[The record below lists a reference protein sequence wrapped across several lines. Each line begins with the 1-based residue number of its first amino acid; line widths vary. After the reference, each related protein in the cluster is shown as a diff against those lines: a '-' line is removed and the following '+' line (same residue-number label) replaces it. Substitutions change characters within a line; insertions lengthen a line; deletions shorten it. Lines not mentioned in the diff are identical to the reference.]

1 MLIEAIRL
9 VITIGFL
16 AGSYRLADANPTLL
30 GRPDRSLLLTTI
42 LGAAIGYIVGGV
54 VARAVDSTMQ
64 HAETRLARRHASE
77 VLAATVG
84 LLIGLVLGA
93 LVSWPI
99 LFTVEETSIAY
110 PAAAFVVLIVASF
123 TTRFAIRK
131 RLELFGVLGVS
142 PGSQAQ
148 GTGSLLDTSAA
159 IDGRVIA
166 LWRAGLLPQPMWVPS
181 FILWELQGIADSGDP
196 LRRRRGQRGLDVLAS
211 LREAG
216 AEVRVIDEDPAGTTD
231 PDAKLVVI
239 ARRRN
244 LPLVTSDTNLAKAA
258 ELQGLQVLNLH
269 ALTELL
275 RPPVLPGE
283 ILNVQLIKIG
293 REPGQAVGYLD
304 DGSMVVVESAAH
316 ALGATLEVE
325 VTSVLQNP
333 NGRMLF
339 ARVPGTGATGSAL
352 EAT

>member
-9 VITIGFL
+9 VVTLGVL
-16 AGSYRLADANPTLL
+16 AGAYRYADANPTLF
-30 GRPDRSLLLTTI
+30 GPSDRSLLVTI
-42 LGAAIGYIVGGV
+42 VLGAAIGYLVGGV
-54 VARAVDSTMQ
+54 VARGVDRAMRG
-64 HAETRLARRHASE
+64 AEMRLSRRHASE
-77 VLAATVG
+77 VLAATIG

-99 LFTVEETSIAY
+99 LFTVQETAVSYTASAFLVLVIAT
-110 PAAAFVVLIVASF
+110 F
-123 TTRFAIRK
+123 TTRYAVRK
-131 RLELFGVLGVS
+131 RLELFGVMGVS
-142 PGSQAQ
+142 PGSQAA
-148 GTGSLLDTSAA
+148 GGGCLLDTSAA

-166 LWRAGLLPQPMWVPS
+166 LWRAGLLPKPMWVPS

-216 AEVRVIDEDPAGTTD
+216 AEVLVIEEDPSATTD
-231 PDAKLVVI
+231 ADAKLLVL

-269 ALTELL
+269 ALSELL

-283 ILNVQLIKIG
+283 RCTVQLVKAG
-293 REPGQAVGYLD
+293 REAGQAVGYLD
-304 DGSMVVVESAAH
+304 DGTMVVVEQAAH
-316 ALGATLEVE
+316 ALGSEVEAE

-333 NGRMLF
+333 TGRMVF
-339 ARVPGTGATGSAL
+339 ARLPGEAPGAAL